1 MKAQG
6 DAKQV
11 GEVPPTK
18 VLSSVM
24 TYISH
29 VCCFSFRTT
38 DCKLVSKQVDHDVQV
53 VLFLPSSVNVGSLQ
67 GGVVASTPPA
77 HSEEIL
83 PIPCTNAKAPVD
95 GVVAGPFLL
104 DAQDEAVARD
114 VTLPHLVPV
123 PVPASESTG
132 YNHFLAQ
139 VVHWK
144 HMCSSH

>member
-95 GVVAGPFLL
+95 GSWLDPFSWMLKMKQSPGMSPCLILSPFLCL
-104 DAQDEAVARD
+104 LLSQR
-114 VTLPHLVPV
+114 VTTISWHRL
-123 PVPASESTG
+123 STG
-132 YNHFLAQ
+132 NT
-139 VVHWK
+139 
-144 HMCSSH
+144 CSSH